1 MYYLTLYCIDFSL
14 FIFLFVLKKKDVK
27 KYVKGFVC
35 VCVCVCVISR
45 LCRWLFLDYGVGR
58 LVGLEDFIMVTETQ
72 NEYLGCGF
80 GVGRGKA

>member
-14 FIFLFVLKKKDVK
+14 FIFLFVLKKKRKKKDVK
-27 KYVKGFVC
+27 KYVKGFL
-35 VCVCVCVISR
+35 CVCVISWQ
-45 LCRWLFLDYGVGR
+45 CRWLFLDYGVGR
-58 LVGLEDFIMVTETQ
+58 LVRLEDFIMVTETQ